1 MMGLAALPLAEN
13 AAIRNS
19 GPLMITALSVVVL
32 GEKVGPRRWLALL
45 VGFVGVLLIVRPGA
59 ATFNLGSIFVL
70 ISALFYALT
79 VMVTRKLQ
87 STDSSATMA
96 YYSTLIYLIAAVVLA
111 PLVLL
116 VGATPDAHPS
126 MTFLLRPWAMPTPVD
141 FVIMAGLGVVWAAWM
156 FFLARAYSLAQASVA
171 APFEYLALP
180 IDIMWGFLIWGEVPT
195 WLTWV
200 GASVDDLQR
209 DVRFVS
215 STQVKEKIMD
225 YVRLG
230 TTGMQVS
237 RICLGCMG
245 FGDAE
250 HWVHKWVLNEE
261 NSRPVIQKALELGI
275 NFFDTANVYSL
286 GVSEEILGRALKDF
300 RQTRRGCHRHQ
311 SVRQDARRAK
321 RRRAVAQG
329 TS

>member
-1 MMGLAALPLAEN
+1 MRENKLRASSNVQGVSFLLLALFTISLQTIAVKWISGDYPVLQIVILRSLVALPFTLLLYRYEGKRGLPTTQQRKLEYVRGLFLFLSYTTAMMGLAALPLAEN

-45 VGFVGVLLIVRPGA
+45 VGFIGVLLIVRPGA

-96 YYSTLIYLIAAVVLA
+96 YYSTLVYLIAAVVLA

-116 VGATPDAHPS
+116 IGATPDAHPS

-156 FFLARAYSLAQASVA
+156 YFLARAYSLAQASVA

-200 GASVDDLQR
+200 GAALTVFSGL
-209 DVRFVS
+209 
-215 STQVKEKIMD
+215 
-225 YVRLG
+225 YVLYRE
-230 TTGMQVS
+230 
-237 RICLGCMG
+237 R
-245 FGDAE
+245 
-250 HWVHKWVLNEE
+250 K
-261 NSRPVIQKALELGI
+261 
-275 NFFDTANVYSL
+275 
-286 GVSEEILGRALKDF
+286 
-300 RQTRRGCHRHQ
+300 
-311 SVRQDARRAK
+311 
-321 RRRAVAQG
+321 
-329 TS
+329 